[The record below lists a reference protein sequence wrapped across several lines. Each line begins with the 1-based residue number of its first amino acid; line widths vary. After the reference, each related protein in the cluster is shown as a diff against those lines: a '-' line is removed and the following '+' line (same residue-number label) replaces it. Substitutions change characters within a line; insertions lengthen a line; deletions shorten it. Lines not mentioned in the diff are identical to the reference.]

1 MKYESP
7 HILASRKT
15 IEACGRQLEKEADIM
30 RFIGSSVRLDLFLL
44 LMFKLIIRFLRLLF
58 KDHSLTSHNLSYAD
72 SFTHRY
78 FKSIMVLIG
87 KMILTLVP
95 ISSCED
101 IFKSKYSLSHN
112 CLHKYS
118 PMPVAF
124 SKFLPFVPVKPF
136 SNTFCNSFSAIPM
149 P

>member
-1 MKYESP
+1 
-7 HILASRKT
+7 
-15 IEACGRQLEKEADIM
+15 M
-30 RFIGSSVRLDLFLL
+30 RFIGSSVRLDLFFLL

-72 SFTHRY
+72 SFTRHY

-101 IFKSKYSLSHN
+101 IFKSKDRKS
-112 CLHKYS
+112 
-118 PMPVAF
+118 V
-124 SKFLPFVPVKPF
+124 V
-136 SNTFCNSFSAIPM
+136 
-149 P
+149 